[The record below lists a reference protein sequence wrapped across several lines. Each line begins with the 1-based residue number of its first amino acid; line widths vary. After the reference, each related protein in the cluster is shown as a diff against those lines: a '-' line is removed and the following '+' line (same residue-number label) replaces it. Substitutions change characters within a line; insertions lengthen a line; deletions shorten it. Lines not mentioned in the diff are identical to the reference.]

1 MKRVAVLLG
10 VVGIVLLTAQA
21 AIADKGG
28 TPNRDPVPACA
39 NSQGSAP
46 QKNPHCYPPQGQSAQ
61 AQTAGKKASF
71 QFQRDAETGITVGVL
86 LLAGLGAFT
95 LFFGTRAI
103 ARRRLIS

>member
-10 VVGIVLLTAQA
+10 VVGIVLLAAQA
-21 AIADKGG
+21 AFADAGG

-46 QKNPHCYPPQGQSAQ
+46 SKNPHCQYPPQGQS